1 MVFYFTG
8 SGSSRFVAEHI
19 GEALNE
25 DVVSIG
31 EALREEHF
39 DYSVKPGETIGFVCP
54 TYFWGLPTAVLDFLT
69 RLTIRGAHG
78 VYTYAV
84 LTCGAMTGMA
94 GDMLA
99 EMLRRKGHTLSAQ
112 YGIKCVDNYVPAF
125 KVGTPEQIAKRM
137 ASAEAETNTVIAQ
150 IRSRAEGD
158 LNPHH
163 SGLTVSL
170 AFAPYELYRKGR
182 KTAKF
187 SVDVSRCV
195 GCGLCENICPCR
207 AIILQDGAPHWE
219 KPQCTLCLGCL
230 HRCPEGAIT
239 YGKSAKNG
247 RFVNPTVKW

>member
-1 MVFYFTG
+1 M
-8 SGSSRFVAEHI
+8 
-19 GEALNE
+19 
-25 DVVSIG
+25 
-31 EALREEHF
+31 
-39 DYSVKPGETIGFVCP
+39 KPGETIGFVCP

-99 EMLRRKGHTLSAQ
+99 EMLRRKGHSLSAQ

-163 SGLTVSL
+163 NGLTVSL
-170 AFAPYELYRKGR
+170 AFAPYELRSEER
-182 KTAKF
+182 
-187 SVDVSRCV
+187 RV
-195 GCGLCENICPCR
+195 GKEC
-207 AIILQDGAPHWE
+207 
-219 KPQCTLCLGCL
+219 
-230 HRCPEGAIT
+230 
-239 YGKSAKNG
+239 
-247 RFVNPTVKW
+247 